1 MAAEDP
7 GAAVRRLICLWL
19 VVLLVAC
26 TPQRPATGIV
36 PELRLSPASFGASLS
51 LTQRLTVVR
60 ISNGAQPLAAQAPV
74 LDAVLEVTPDALQ
87 LIAMAIGQRLMT
99 LKWDGKELQLR
110 RSPMLPA
117 EVDASHILRDVQL
130 LYWPVEVIRSHLQPG
145 WSLVESAQQRQL
157 LLNGKMQVDIRYSDA
172 LRWSGQADLNNLAE
186 GYRLQVESRDNGG
199 NVP

>member
-1 MAAEDP
+1 M
-7 GAAVRRLICLWL
+7 RRLICLWL